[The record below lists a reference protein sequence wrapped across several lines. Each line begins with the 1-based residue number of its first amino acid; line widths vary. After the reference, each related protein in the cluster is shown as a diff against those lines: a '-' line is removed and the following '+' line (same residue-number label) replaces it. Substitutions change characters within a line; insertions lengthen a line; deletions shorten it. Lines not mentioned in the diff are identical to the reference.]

1 MHSKQIFSFQKPH
14 YRPTLALARN
24 FSFRQGNALVFTI
37 VRCAHIDSC
46 SCLAFMLKEYQV
58 CGAVRQQGDEHAH
71 TSSLKHRAPYS
82 CHSAILC
89 GFSLSHKKSDGQG
102 AQRLGLAFQQ
112 GAYLS
117 VTALQA
123 PLGHGGKGSIN
134 HELFHACRK
143 VRSSGDVQNP
153 LTSHCR
159 EDGIHFSS
167 AFGISQIR
175 IWSNTGAAAIKYASN
190 YHTHI
195 VHC

>member
-89 GFSLSHKKSDGQG
+89 GFSLSHKKSETVKVP
-102 AQRLGLAFQQ
+102 
-112 GAYLS
+112 S
-117 VTALQA
+117 
-123 PLGHGGKGSIN
+123 GS
-134 HELFHACRK
+134 AR
-143 VRSSGDVQNP
+143 P
-153 LTSHCR
+153 
-159 EDGIHFSS
+159 
-167 AFGISQIR
+167 
-175 IWSNTGAAAIKYASN
+175 SNRAHVYVCECMYMYVNVCIC
-190 YHTHI
+190 I
-195 VHC
+195 CICM